1 MRKVARQGKIALVV
15 AALVVATVSASAPAV
30 AAPPPAP
37 AATASAGSLLTPLAP
52 GEVEA
57 LGEMKLP
64 HRTIVH
70 ADGTVEKIAD
80 KQVVDAL
87 RALAA
92 GCGYACDG
100 KDPNSYVFNGATCAS
115 GDYTYTVYS
124 QTPAAGKTFELRF
137 SGLCQTAWTRSCC
150 YVRGGG
156 FGYNTNGTQ
165 RSFVYNGGGQY
176 SGSRTWTAMLYNS
189 GSLTYSACIDR
200 VLSGSGHDWACG
212 PRW

>member
-1 MRKVARQGKIALVV
+1 MRKVARRGRFSFVV
-15 AALVVATVSASAPAV
+15 AALVAAALNGRAAAASTGSV
-30 AAPPPAP
+30 LTPPASGE
-37 AATASAGSLLTPLAP
+37 ATAI
-52 GEVEA
+52 
-57 LGEMKLP
+57 GEMKLP

-80 KQVVDAL
+80 KQAVVAL
-87 RALAA
+87 RALDG

-156 FGYNTNGTQ
+156 FGYNANGTQ
-165 RSFVYNGGGQY
+165 RSFVYNSGGQL
-176 SGSRTWTAMLYNS
+176 SGNRTWTAMLYDS

-200 VLSGSGHDWACG
+200 VLTGSGHDWACG